1 MDLDAIARE
10 LYGGGRGAFTA
21 ARDAKVRDLKA
32 AGETQLARQVAA
44 LRRPTVAAAVV
55 NLLAGAEPERLHA
68 LLHIGDELRHAQ
80 DAAALRRLAE
90 QQRGEVAI
98 LVRLARA
105 EAAAHG
111 LAVSDGTAAAVEG
124 TLRAAVADPAV
135 AAQVAAGVLEKEQQ
149 PGGFPL
155 TRATSP
161 AASGDAPSGGDDDRD
176 GEHAGEHAE
185 AAAVLAQAE
194 ALLDEAEQ
202 LRGRAV
208 QEAVAA
214 AARRDVVADELA
226 RLREQVAQAEQ
237 RAEQVERDLDEA
249 RLREAHA
256 TEQAR
261 RARDEVAR
269 VRAAGLRPRDRRSTP
284 G

>member
-111 LAVSDGTAAAVEG
+111 LAVSDTTAAAVEG

-176 GEHAGEHAE
+176 GEHAE

>member
-1 MDLDAIARE
+1 VDLDAIARE

-55 NLLAGAEPERLHA
+55 NLLARAEPERLHA

-105 EAAAHG
+105 EAAEHG

-176 GEHAGEHAE
+176 GEHAE